1 MKKVLCVFLVF
12 ISGFSAQSAA
22 VTDADID
29 RLTTYAIVLGRA
41 AACGVDVEVESKRVG
56 GWMDRRFSK
65 SDQQVYLPIFF
76 EGAQM
81 AASDQSSGRSPESC
95 SEAINSFNRFKW
107 P

>member
-1 MKKVLCVFLVF
+1 MKKIFGFLSIF
-12 ISGFSAQSAA
+12 IMGFSVQSYA
-22 VTDADID
+22 VSDADID

-41 AACGVDVEVESKRVG
+41 AACGVEVEAESKRVG

-76 EGAQM
+76 EGARI
-81 AASDQSSGRSPESC
+81 AALDQSNGTSPESC
-95 SEAINSFNRFKW
+95 SDAIKVFNRFTW

>member
-1 MKKVLCVFLVF
+1 MKKLFGLLLVF
-12 ISGFSAQSAA
+12 ITSFSAQSYA
-22 VTDADID
+22 VSDADID

-41 AACGVDVEVESKRVG
+41 AACGVDVERESERVG
-56 GWMDRRFSK
+56 GWIDRRFSK

-76 EGAQM
+76 QGAQM

-95 SEAINSFNRFKW
+95 SDAIKSFNRFTW